1 MSFNRNERSF
11 IPTDLI
17 AVVVAVALTGCAVF
31 ISPINT
37 TFLRPIL
44 AVGFVILVPGYAV
57 VAAAFPSS
65 HRPSAASGEAQNR
78 TGGPGLLS
86 RLVFS
91 FGASIAI
98 ATLTGIALGATE
110 WGIRQRSIFAALAAI
125 TILTVPVAVYRRR
138 RLPPQSRFR
147 VFDDPERSIQRA
159 RTVVFGANSTGE
171 AILNIVLVA
180 VVILSVVV
188 GAGIAPAQE
197 EGVTEFYLLSE
208 GDDGEFTASDYP
220 STLARGESHSF
231 LVGVGNGEYEPLKY
245 TVVVKIQ
252 RLGPDNETVTDGGG
266 DVENGGD
273 GNRDR
278 LTATLRHD
286 QSRRFEHTVTPE
298 MSGDNVRLVYLLYT
312 GPPPANP
319 QTSNAYLE
327 LHLWLT
333 VDSE

>member
-11 IPTDLI
+11 IPKDLI
-17 AVVVAVALTGCAVF
+17 AVVVAVAIAGCAVF

-65 HRPSAASGEAQNR
+65 HRPSAASGEAQ

-98 ATLTGIALGATE
+98 ATITGIALGATE
-110 WGIRQRSIFAALAAI
+110 WGIRQRSVFAALAAI

-147 VFDDPERSIQRA
+147 VFDDPKRSIQRA
-159 RTVVFGANSTGE
+159 RAVVFGANSTGE

-188 GAGIAPAQE
+188 GAGIVPAQE

-231 LVGVGNGEYEPLKY
+231 LVGVGNGEYEPLNY

-252 RLGPDNETVTDGGG
+252 RLGPDNETVIAERETQ
-266 DVENGGD
+266 
-273 GNRDR
+273 RFTAR
-278 LTATLRHD
+278 LGHD

-298 MSGDNVRLVYLLYT
+298 MSGDNIRLVYLLYT